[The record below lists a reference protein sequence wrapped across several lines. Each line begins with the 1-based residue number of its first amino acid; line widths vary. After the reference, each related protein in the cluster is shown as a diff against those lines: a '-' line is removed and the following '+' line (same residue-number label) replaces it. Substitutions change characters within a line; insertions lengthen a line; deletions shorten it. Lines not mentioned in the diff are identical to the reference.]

1 MDISQIPTPF
11 FAAFGFILYES
22 LRVYRERWWEKVKTD
37 FNIKIYIFCIV
48 TLCLGITLL
57 ATLISEGSRISAVA
71 LGFTF
76 PVSAE
81 KYFSL
86 PSSNNL
92 PNQNYQKDDTYK
104 EVEETVKDVR
114 VEQINI
120 QEISLI
126 ELWKLRYLY
135 IITGNNPLKNTP
147 PDFY

>member
-1 MDISQIPTPF
+1 MSNNPPLPAGT
-11 FAAFGFILYES
+11 AS
-22 LRVYRERWWEKVKTD
+22 
-37 FNIKIYIFCIV
+37 
-48 TLCLGITLL
+48 
-57 ATLISEGSRISAVA
+57 GSAA